1 MFLQKYAK
9 NKNKTW
15 TSVKTEVEILLE
27 PGNLGVLFFFF
38 VSAYG
43 ILMHAPSLKHSKN
56 KK

>member
-56 KK
+56 K